1 MGRFVPLKFCLGT
14 FCLCTL
20 PLLVEDGVLPLL
32 VEDGVLPLLVEDS
45 VLPLLVE
52 DGDLPLLVED
62 GVLPLLEEDG
72 VLPLLVESVYSAED
86 ELVVGDG
93 PILAAH
99 SYVARVRPTIKRR
112 KENQR

>member
-1 MGRFVPLKFCLGT
+1 MVKNLNVIILQRNWTKKHFGKSVVVD
-14 FCLCTL
+14 TL
-20 PLLVEDGVLPLL
+20 RRLSLLLL
-32 VEDGVLPLLVEDS
+32 DS
-45 VLPLLVE
+45 V
-52 DGDLPLLVED
+52 LPLLVED

-112 KENQR
+112 KENQH